1 MNKSIQ
7 STNLLKV
14 LIIFLILVSG
24 PSGASAQGE
33 KTIQISP
40 PDHSAY
46 PLISFYMDPT
56 DRDGTP
62 LENIQLEQ
70 ITLTEN
76 GINRD
81 LLELQ
86 TLNPGIQLVVAFNL
100 SSPFAIQDN
109 SGQSRFDYIQESL
122 LNWVAQPLETA
133 EDNLS
138 LLDNLGRELIH
149 AEHKSEWIQTLEEMG
164 PVERETVADLTVLS
178 RAIEVASDPV
188 NQPGMKKV
196 VVFFSH
202 QPTSDGFETIDN
214 LISLAKDNQVQVYS
228 VLVSSPAYFESAG
241 ASKLQSLSA
250 ETGGKF
256 ITFSGEEPLADFGQL
271 LLPLRTT
278 YLLEYQSSIVTS
290 GNHTLAVSISST
302 LGSIEGTR
310 EFRLDIQPPNP
321 IFITPPR
328 IVTRT
333 PIEGTLDES
342 EEIQFEPT
350 SLTLPIIV
358 EFPDQHSRDLVE
370 VIFRVDGEIIGT
382 KNTPPYDQFVWN
394 LEDYQ
399 ISGTHYLTL
408 EAVDSVGLSRLSIE
422 TPVEV
427 EVILPPLEFWDIIR
441 NNIPALLGLA
451 LVLLLG
457 LVLFSFISR
466 GRIRPGSKRVITWLK
481 ALGIRFAGSI
491 KDILQAKK
499 RQPEVDTRNFITYR
513 LIPVNDLSQ
522 QLFPAPIQI
531 DQLEITLGNTKLDE
545 GIYIKHPSIMP
556 EHARITLQEE
566 DIFQISDLGSVAGT
580 WINYQQIDPATPHV
594 LKDGDIINIG
604 EAAFRFQIKIDLNI
618 AAANKE
624 K

>member
-1 MNKSIQ
+1 
-7 STNLLKV
+7 
-14 LIIFLILVSG
+14 
-24 PSGASAQGE
+24 
-33 KTIQISP
+33 
-40 PDHSAY
+40 
-46 PLISFYMDPT
+46 
-56 DRDGTP
+56 
-62 LENIQLEQ
+62 
-70 ITLTEN
+70 
-76 GINRD
+76 
-81 LLELQ
+81 
-86 TLNPGIQLVVAFNL
+86 
-100 SSPFAIQDN
+100 
-109 SGQSRFDYIQESL
+109 
-122 LNWVAQPLETA
+122 
-133 EDNLS
+133 
-138 LLDNLGRELIH
+138 
-149 AEHKSEWIQTLEEMG
+149 
-164 PVERETVADLTVLS
+164 
-178 RAIEVASDPV
+178 
-188 NQPGMKKV
+188 MKKV

-499 RQPEVDTRNFITYR
+499 RQPEVDTRNIITYR

-604 EAAFRFQIKIDLNI
+604 EAAFRFQIKNDLNI